1 VHVPVPLVIVTVPP
15 EIEQAPDAAILT
27 VSPEVELALT
37 ANVVL

>member
-1 VHVPVPLVIVTVPP
+1 VPLVIVTVPT

-27 VSPEVELALT
+27 ASPEVELALT